1 MGKVKFTPAQKL
13 VIEQFSKSTPL
24 CRQFYF
30 TGGTALSVFYLNHRY
45 SQDLDFFSEQKI
57 DDLLLNEFM
66 GNISS
71 ALKTKYRFTKIEEVR
86 IFNFEKKG
94 KLVLKVDF
102 SYYPY
107 PRLKTGKTHQGIS
120 IDSLL
125 DIATNKLVTI
135 SQRVEVKD
143 YVDLYFLLQ
152 KFTIWDLI
160 YAAEKKFRRET
171 DILLLGT
178 DFLEVKK
185 FDYLPKMV
193 APLKLTDLQ
202 EFFIK
207 KAKQLGRR
215 AVEK

>member
-1 MGKVKFTPAQKL
+1 MGKVIFTPTQKL
-13 VIEQFSKSTPL
+13 VIKQFSKFSPL
-24 CRQFYF
+24 LRQFYF

-45 SQDLDFFSEQKI
+45 SEDLDFFTEEKI

-86 IFNFEKKG
+86 IFNFEKNG

-102 SYYPY
+102 ARYPY
-107 PRLKTGKTHQGIS
+107 PRLKAGKIYQGIS

-125 DIATNKLVTI
+125 DIAANKLITI

-143 YVDLYFLLQ
+143 YIDLYFLLQ

-185 FDYLPKMV
+185 FDYLPRMV
-193 APLKLTDLQ
+193 VPLKLADLQ

-215 AVEK
+215 AVKK